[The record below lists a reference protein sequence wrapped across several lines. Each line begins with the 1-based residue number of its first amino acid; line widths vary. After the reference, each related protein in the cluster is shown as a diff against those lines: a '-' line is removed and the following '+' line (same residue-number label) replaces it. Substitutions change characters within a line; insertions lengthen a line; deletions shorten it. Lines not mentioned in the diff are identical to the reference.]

1 MKKFL
6 LPALAATLLL
16 AATAVAAPLD
26 AFKGMK
32 GTLDIAGGTAHIPVM
47 KEAAKRIM
55 TANPDIRITV
65 AGGGSGVGVQQVGEG
80 LVQIGNTGRPLK
92 DKEIEKF
99 GLKTFPFAIDGVA
112 LVVNPANNVSDITTQ
127 QAADIYNGKITNWKE
142 LGGTDAPI
150 TLYTR
155 EDGSGTREVFV
166 ERALNKGSIVQSANV
181 VNSNGAMKTA
191 VAQDKQSIGY
201 VGIGHVDKNVK
212 ALVFDKMVP
221 SQENAFFLSM
231 QYKRIN
237 VRSVEILVKKY
248 SSIVTPLK
256 KITPHKLRS
265 TYGTRLYNETGDI
278 YIVADVLGHK
288 DVNTTKK
295 HYAAISEDNRK
306 EVADAVKLR
315 QEPDDTP
322 PGDKN

>member
-16 AATAVAAPLD
+16 AATAVAATLD

-112 LVVNPANNVSDITTQ
+112 LVVNPANNVSDITAQ

-166 ERALNKGSIVQSANV
+166 ERCAEQGLHRAVRQRGEFQRRDEDRRSAGQA
-181 VNSNGAMKTA
+181 VNRLRGHRACGQEREGA
-191 VAQDKQSIGY
+191 
-201 VGIGHVDKNVK
+201 
-212 ALVFDKMVP
+212 
-221 SQENAFFLSM
+221 
-231 QYKRIN
+231 R
-237 VRSVEILVKKY
+237 
-248 SSIVTPLK
+248 
-256 KITPHKLRS
+256 
-265 TYGTRLYNETGDI
+265 
-278 YIVADVLGHK
+278 
-288 DVNTTKK
+288 
-295 HYAAISEDNRK
+295 
-306 EVADAVKLR
+306 LR
-315 QEPDDTP
+315 QDGPLA
-322 PGDKN
+322 GKRLQRHV